1 MRWAFFFYC
10 LIFFNSGITWQ
21 AFAQKETNIWYFG
34 SRAGLDFSKGAP
46 LARTDGMM
54 STSEGCATIADGA
67 GNLLF
72 YTNGVYVW
80 NRHHEQM
87 PNGFRLMGHRSS
99 TQSAIIV
106 PRPGSS
112 SQHYI
117 FTTDLQSQSYG
128 LRYNLI
134 DMTRDGGKGDVVE
147 KNVYLISPITE
158 KITAVHHRNQRDVW
172 VIVHLWNS
180 DSFVAYLVTDKGVSK
195 KPVITHIGN
204 AHRGKGKGAIGSM
217 KASPDGTKIALA
229 IWRDFNRFEVYDF
242 DNYNGTLSN
251 RISLEPFPEAYGV
264 EFSPDGTKLYGT
276 TTGIAGGES
285 QLWQFN
291 LKAGSRSAISNS
303 AILIP
308 TTGSK
313 LGALQLAPDGKIYL
327 AKEDEEYLGVI
338 QHPNAGGWSC
348 RYLDQ
353 GVALAERRAKL
364 GLPNFIQSYF
374 RNLPAPGQGTQTPE
388 LPNQHQ
394 ATGGLK

>member
-10 LIFFNSGITWQ
+10 FIFFHSGITWQ
-21 AFAQKETNIWYFG
+21 AFAQKETNVWYFG
-34 SRAGLDFSKGAP
+34 SRAGLDFNSGTPVA
-46 LARTDGMM
+46 LTDGMM

-80 NRHHEQM
+80 NRTHHQM

-106 PRPGSS
+106 PRPGNNN
-112 SQHYI
+112 QYYI

-128 LRYNLI
+128 LRYNLV
-134 DMTRDGGKGDVVE
+134 DMTRDGGNGDVIE
-147 KNVYLISPITE
+147 KNVYLTSPITE
-158 KITAVHHRNQRDVW
+158 KITAVHHRNQRDIW

-180 DSFVAYLVTDKGVSK
+180 DSFVAYLVTDKGVGK
-195 KPVITHIGN
+195 KPVMTQIGN
-204 AHRGKGKGAIGSM
+204 AHRGKGTGAIGSM
-217 KASPDGTKIALA
+217 KASPDGSKIAVA

-264 EFSPDGTKLYGT
+264 EFSPDGTKLYGST
-276 TTGIAGGES
+276 NGIAGGES

-308 TTGSK
+308 TSNSK

-327 AKEDEEYLGVI
+327 AREDEEYLGVI
-338 QHPNAGGWSC
+338 QSPNAPGWSC

-353 GVALAERRAKL
+353 GVPLAERKAKL

-374 RNLPAPGQGTQTPE
+374 RNLPPGQGTHKPE
-388 LPNQHQ
+388 LPNQNQ
-394 ATGGLK
+394 ATGAIK

>member
-1 MRWAFFFYC
+1 MRWAFFLFC
-10 LIFFNSGITWQ
+10 FIFFQSGIIRH
-21 AFAQKETNIWYFG
+21 AVAQKETSVWYFG
-34 SRAGLDFSKGAP
+34 AGAGVDFSKGAP
-46 LARTDGMM
+46 VALTDSKMN
-54 STSEGCATIADGA
+54 TNEGCATIADSA

-80 NRHHEQM
+80 NRHHQQM

-99 TQSAIIV
+99 TQSAIII
-106 PRPGSS
+106 PRPGNHH
-112 SQHYI
+112 QHYV
-117 FTTDLQSQSYG
+117 FTTDLQSQAYG
-128 LRYNLI
+128 LRYNLV
-134 DMTRDGGKGDVVE
+134 DMTLDGGNGNVRE

-172 VIVHLWNS
+172 VIAHLWNS
-180 DSFVAYLVTDKGVSK
+180 DAFVAYLVTDKGVSK
-195 KPVITHIGN
+195 KPVTTHIGT

-217 KASPDGTKIALA
+217 KASPDGTKIAVA
-229 IWRDFNRFEVYDF
+229 IWRDFNRFEVFDF
-242 DNYNGTLSN
+242 DIYSGTLSN

-276 TTGIAGGES
+276 TNGIAGAEA

-303 AILIP
+303 AIHIP

-313 LGALQLAPDGKIYL
+313 LGALQLGPDGKIYL
-327 AKEDEEYLGVI
+327 TKEDSEYLGVI
-338 QHPNAGGWSC
+338 QNPNAPGWSC

-353 GVALAERRAKL
+353 GVFLGERRAKL

-374 RNLPAPGQGTQTPE
+374 RNLPPWQGTHKPE
-388 LPNQHQ
+388 LPDQHRS
-394 ATGGLK
+394 TGFIK